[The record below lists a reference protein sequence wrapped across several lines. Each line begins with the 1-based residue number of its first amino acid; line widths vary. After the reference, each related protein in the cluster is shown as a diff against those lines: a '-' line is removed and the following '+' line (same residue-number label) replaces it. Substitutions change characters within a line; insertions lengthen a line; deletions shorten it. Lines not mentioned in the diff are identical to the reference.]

1 MVNSRWWNPRERR
14 GRRGPVLPVGVRLTR
29 RVREEY
35 RVYFDRNA
43 TMSGAQRRGSG
54 GMDRRP
60 NAAWVSSPAV
70 WAGWIAARTPPGF
83 HHRLFTPL
91 QPATAGTPASGR
103 RHRPERRETAHR
115 RSPAEAARRQS
126 PEESGEN
133 PPQQNRSPPI
143 FVPIRGVPPRENR
156 TFEGLRRPPAPRAEP
171 RAEPGTRRTAAR
183 LSPTPERRRRPE
195 VRRLFSPLQSHP
207 AAGAWLSLAE
217 HLVRDQGVAG
227 SNPAAPTRPVP
238 QTVPAD
244 GSGRRVPPDGFRQT
258 GSARRVPPDG
268 SPRRVPAP
276 RRPRHPAVRTHF
288 FPPPSHPGKGWSFR
302 HSPMVQNVYISAL
315 LPETVRPGG
324 CPFSCSCFLT
334 FPKRV

>member
-1 MVNSRWWNPRERR
+1 MVQP
-14 GRRGPVLPVGVRLTR
+14 
-29 RVREEY
+29 
-35 RVYFDRNA
+35 
-43 TMSGAQRRGSG
+43 
-54 GMDRRP
+54 
-60 NAAWVSSPAV
+60 
-70 WAGWIAARTPPGF
+70 GWIAARTPPGF

-91 QPATAGTPASGR
+91 QPATAGTPASDR
-103 RHRPERRETAHR
+103 RRCPKRRETAYR

-133 PPQQNRSPPI
+133 PPQQNRPPPT

-156 TFEGLRRPPAPRAEP
+156 TFEGLRRPPAR

-183 LSPTPERRRRPE
+183 LSPTPERCRRPE

-244 GSGRRVPPDGFRQT
+244 GFRPDGFPQTGSADGFRQT
-258 GSARRVPPDG
+258 GFGPEAATASGRFGRIFPRPFPPRKGVVISALTHGSKRVYSGALAGDSSSRRVPFFLLLLLDIPKSGVMELARMFALSAPAHSLVSVRSEPYFAGFLPLDPVAHILAARLAG
-268 SPRRVPAP
+268 AGTRRFALSY
-276 RRPRHPAVRTHF
+276 RR
-288 FPPPSHPGKGWSFR
+288 W
-302 HSPMVQNVYISAL
+302 
-315 LPETVRPGG
+315 E
-324 CPFSCSCFLT
+324 
-334 FPKRV
+334 

>member
-1 MVNSRWWNPRERR
+1 MVQP
-14 GRRGPVLPVGVRLTR
+14 
-29 RVREEY
+29 
-35 RVYFDRNA
+35 
-43 TMSGAQRRGSG
+43 
-54 GMDRRP
+54 
-60 NAAWVSSPAV
+60 
-70 WAGWIAARTPPGF
+70 GWIAARTPPGF

-91 QPATAGTPASGR
+91 QPATAGTPASDR
-103 RHRPERRETAHR
+103 RRCPKRRETAYR

-133 PPQQNRSPPI
+133 PPQQNHPPPT

-156 TFEGLRRPPAPRAEP
+156 TFEGLRRPPAR

-183 LSPTPERRRRPE
+183 LSPTPERCRRPE

-238 QTVPAD
+238 QT
-244 GSGRRVPPDGFRQT
+244 GSPRRVPQDGFPKTGSPDGFRQT
-258 GSARRVPPDG
+258 GSGRRV
-268 SPRRVPAP
+268 SAP
-276 RRPRHPAVRTHF
+276 RRPRHPAVSDAF
-288 FPPPSHPGKGWSFR
+288 FPALSHPGKGWSFR
-302 HSPMVQNVYISAL
+302 HSPMVQNVYIPAL

-334 FPKRV
+334 FPNRV